1 MSAASTRSS
10 SPDGST
16 PVIEIKPTLVNG
28 VEYRPEQ
35 SSGYT
40 VAGSNQPASLA
51 QLVAY
56 AQNTPQEKKV
66 NLLAD
71 IQAYLKNDPALLK
84 AFLNMYAGK
93 EQ

>member
-10 SPDGST
+10 SPDGNI
-16 PVIEIKPTLVNG
+16 PVIEIKTTVVNG

-40 VAGSNQPASLA
+40 VAGSSEPASLA

-56 AQNTPQEKKV
+56 AQNTPQANKT
-66 NLLAD
+66 NLLED
-71 IQAYLKNDPALLK
+71 IRAYLKNDPALLK
-84 AFLNMYAGK
+84 AFLQMYQGK
-93 EQ
+93 